1 MENLTVVLQN
11 RSYAGHIK
19 SNNVLLWDFGAFEL
33 DNKM

>member
-1 MENLTVVLQN
+1 MENLTAVPQN
-11 RSYAGHIK
+11 RSLADHIK